1 MGQNNELFQRC
12 RRRGTPLIENGK
24 AVFYWFGE
32 EPPRL
37 VGDFN
42 GWNAEDPVFLEQ
54 GEDGVWDI
62 ALDLPDDAYI
72 EYIFMNEGGE
82 RINDPLNHRRISN
95 GMGKTNQYFY
105 MPGGKP
111 TQWMVRRYGFDPRS
125 VSHALLP
132 AGNLLL
138 GGKRNVHF
146 YQPPVDDPVPLIV
159 VWDGGDD

>member
-95 GMGKTNQYFY
+95 GMGKTNQYFF
-105 MPGGKP
+105 
-111 TQWMVRRYGFDPRS
+111 TF
-125 VSHALLP
+125 
-132 AGNLLL
+132 
-138 GGKRNVHF
+138 
-146 YQPPVDDPVPLIV
+146 
-159 VWDGGDD
+159 